1 MSSNMLR
8 SLMLVLVVSLL
19 SACGSS
25 GEYRPTG
32 EGGPRIAGLTCA
44 PFARELSGV
53 ALYGDAAEWWD
64 AASGRYSRSIDPRVG
79 SVLVLRRQERLPSGH
94 VSVVSRILASRQI
107 EVIQANWVPNEL
119 DVDQLVVDVS
129 RDNDWSLVR
138 IWWPPVGQ
146 LGAHEYAA
154 YGFIHAP
161 AAATHEELARAA
173 PTAARLSLTSMRGRP
188 APRARVY
195 GG

>member
-1 MSSNMLR
+1 ML
-8 SLMLVLVVSLL
+8 LLAASLL

-25 GEYRPTG
+25 GAVRPAG

-64 AASGRYSRSIDPRVG
+64 AAAGRYSRSIDPRVG

-94 VSVVSRILASRQI
+94 VSVVSRIVASRQI

-129 RDNDWSLVR
+129 PDNDWSLVR

-161 AAATHEELARAA
+161 GAATHEELARAA
-173 PTAARLSLTSMRGRP
+173 PNAARLSLTSMHGRP
-188 APRARVY
+188 PPRARVY
-195 GG
+195 DARVYGG